1 MFRPIHAWIAI
12 AALSIGAAGAASAV
26 PLQPQLTEAEQAAL
40 DACFRI
46 ADEDAGLACVEDLQ
60 LPLPPEMAE
69 MLAMARDPVLQQA
82 YERWQAGF
90 DAAMVEQARALAARG
105 DARSLL
111 AAAMIVPIRYDEATE
126 QPLPAAVD
134 PAIWFDAARQ
144 VRPGDPLVAWLE
156 VNGCLLFVSH
166 CDPDAALARLLQV
179 DGDNAAVQWLAV
191 NAALGAGDTVAART
205 HLRLA
210 AGADRFEPYGN
221 ALMTLLLDART
232 AAPLPPMPADAARV
246 LAKTMPLEQPPT
258 TADVIAILSTAQW
271 AVHAIPPLSGVLQ
284 LYGAGQDRPALD
296 AALRQDC
303 KGLMAKLAASDSVLI
318 YPSIALPLLVE
329 LASGPERAARQA
341 QLREFAWLSEQFYGL
356 VTAAAP
362 GLAVVGMDTH
372 ARAIAND
379 GEIGAARQL
388 LQCNGIPLQ
397 PPADWRP
404 SHPRH
409 RALLAP
415 GNAPAG

>member
-12 AALSIGAAGAASAV
+12 AALSIGAAGAV

-40 DACFRI
+40 DACFQKE
-46 ADEDAGLACVEDLQ
+46 DVDAGLACVEDLQ

-69 MLAMARDPVLQQA
+69 MLAMAGDPVLQEA
-82 YERWQAGF
+82 YERWQADF
-90 DAAMVEQARALAARG
+90 DAAMVEQARALATRG

-111 AAAMIVPIRYDEATE
+111 AAAMIVPIGYDEATG

-156 VNGCLLFVSH
+156 VNGCPLFVSR

-179 DGDNAAVQWLAV
+179 DGDNGAVQWLAV

-210 AGADRFEPYGN
+210 AGADRFEPYAN
-221 ALMTLLLDART
+221 ALMTTLLDART

-246 LAKTMPLEQPPT
+246 LAKTMPLERPAT
-258 TADVIAILSTAQW
+258 NADVIAMLSTAQW
-271 AVHAIPPLSGVLQ
+271 AVHAIPSLSGMLQ
-284 LYGAGQDRPALD
+284 LCGAGQDRPVLD

-303 KGLMAKLAASDSVLI
+303 KRLMAKLAASDSVLI

-329 LASGPERAARQA
+329 LASGPERVAWQA
-341 QLREFAWLSEQFYGL
+341 QLREFAWLSEQFHGL
-356 VTAAAP
+356 LTAGGP
-362 GLAVVGMDTH
+362 GLAAVDMATH
-372 ARAIAND
+372 AQAIAND
-379 GEIGAARQL
+379 GEVGAARQL
-388 LQCNGIPLQ
+388 LQRNGIPLQ